1 MANENLKNLLNLAKQ
16 ADEIA
21 ENAEKMPMPR
31 RKAEHPAPVY
41 ITNDN
46 FDEKM
51 AELDE
56 QVFGKYQKP
65 KDGYD
70 PEEELKRIKERKA
83 ETASL
88 AGKITNP
95 ILQEVLKNPYEM
107 DIDAVLNGCNPKMA
121 QLEEKL
127 GKKYGKIQEAKE
139 ICKTLEAKDKEKAQ
153 PDVSNIGNV
162 GNIDIETL
170 KAVIEEAIDKKLG
183 QLAGKMQ
190 LNENMNS
197 PKQKASMIMLGEN
210 FTFVDGD
217 GNMYKCGDMK
227 YVGRMKLKSK

>member
-1 MANENLKNLLNLAKQ
+1 M
-16 ADEIA
+16 EIA
-21 ENAEKMPMPR
+21 
-31 RKAEHPAPVY
+31 
-41 ITNDN
+41 
-46 FDEKM
+46 
-51 AELDE
+51 
-56 QVFGKYQKP
+56 
-65 KDGYD
+65 
-70 PEEELKRIKERKA
+70 
-83 ETASL
+83 
-88 AGKITNP
+88 
-95 ILQEVLKNPYEM
+95 
-107 DIDAVLNGCNPKMA
+107 
-121 QLEEKL
+121 
-127 GKKYGKIQEAKE
+127 QEAKE

-153 PDVSNIGNV
+153 PEVSNIGNV